1 MTIFAR
7 RYRSV
12 PTRLGSFLVCLAA
25 LLGGFGL
32 MDASFAAEPTG
43 PRRETWQKID
53 QALKEGKPKT
63 AGDLL
68 AGVEQVAVAEQA
80 WAEAARA
87 IATRVL
93 VTNADRPADDPQ
105 RLVDL

>member
-87 IATRVL
+87 IATGDQR
-93 VTNADRPADDPQ
+93 RPAG
-105 RLVDL
+105 